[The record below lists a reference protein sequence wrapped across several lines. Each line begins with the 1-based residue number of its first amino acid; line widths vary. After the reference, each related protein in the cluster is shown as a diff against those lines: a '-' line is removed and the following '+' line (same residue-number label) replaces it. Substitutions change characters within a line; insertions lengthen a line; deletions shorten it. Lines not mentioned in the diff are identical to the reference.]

1 MEGGM
6 TNAELISEVNAARVA
21 LHAVCDEFEAANER
35 GVTFAELEPI
45 ERRLIEAEEDLHQ
58 LMSEVRW
65 RTYSDPKGGPDRW
78 F

>member
-6 TNAELISEVNAARVA
+6 TNAELISEVNAARTA
-21 LHAVCDEFEAANER
+21 LHAACDEFEAANER

-45 ERRLIEAEEDLHQ
+45 ERRLIEAEEDLGR

-65 RTYSDPKGGPDRW
+65 RAYDRSDGGPDRW
-78 F
+78 L